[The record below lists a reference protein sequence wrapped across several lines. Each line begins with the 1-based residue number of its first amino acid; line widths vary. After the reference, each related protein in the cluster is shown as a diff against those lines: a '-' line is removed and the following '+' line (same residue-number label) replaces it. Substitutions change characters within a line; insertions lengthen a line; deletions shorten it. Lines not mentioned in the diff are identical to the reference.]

1 MVRSAGRNGSAGS
14 ALARVGAGGERV
26 LAIYRLRHVTLT
38 IQLLV
43 LASLAAYVAMGVVAR
58 TARISDFYA
67 SGSDVPAVWNG
78 LAIAASLVPLLVLA
92 ELAGSAPLTEK
103 DGLALLLGGAGGAL
117 LSALIFAAPLRKF
130 GGYTL
135 PDFLGERFGGV
146 RARLIGVGLVL
157 LCCFPALLASLVVL
171 AEFGAEIFA
180 VDRQT
185 GLAGAVLILLACT
198 LPGGMRSLSLSQA
211 AQGLVLLAASL
222 ALIAIVRSAPGASLA
237 SADDLASRLA
247 SEAFASHGQADRVA
261 LIFGL
266 LTGTASLPHLLM
278 RSVTARSVA
287 AARDG
292 FLWAVPLTAA
302 LGLGALV
309 AAALLGAMPPGLDTM
324 PSWLAVLLTLGA
336 VAGLLA
342 LAGGLLEAVANA
354 LSHDLYYRT
363 LDGSAP
369 AGRRLIVA
377 RASVV
382 LVAGIATAAIL
393 NASPGALSL
402 APWTFSLAASGLF
415 PALAL
420 GLWWGRANRQGA
432 VAGMIAGAALC
443 LYYMLAPR
451 YIPIIFYETSSLFS
465 NATHEQAANYL
476 LLKQTYLLA
485 KGAAKDEALA
495 AWEQAARQLAN
506 RGGVSGAFA
515 AIFAVPVGF
524 LVIIGVS
531 LLTPAPSADIRRFVA
546 ELRAPGLRKEAAPQ
560 LGAGFDAA

>member
-1 MVRSAGRNGSAGS
+1 
-14 ALARVGAGGERV
+14 
-26 LAIYRLRHVTLT
+26 
-38 IQLLV
+38 
-43 LASLAAYVAMGVVAR
+43 
-58 TARISDFYA
+58 
-67 SGSDVPAVWNG
+67 
-78 LAIAASLVPLLVLA
+78 
-92 ELAGSAPLTEK
+92 
-103 DGLALLLGGAGGAL
+103 
-117 LSALIFAAPLRKF
+117 
-130 GGYTL
+130 
-135 PDFLGERFGGV
+135 
-146 RARLIGVGLVL
+146 
-157 LCCFPALLASLVVL
+157 
-171 AEFGAEIFA
+171 
-180 VDRQT
+180 
-185 GLAGAVLILLACT
+185 
-198 LPGGMRSLSLSQA
+198 
-211 AQGLVLLAASL
+211 
-222 ALIAIVRSAPGASLA
+222 
-237 SADDLASRLA
+237 
-247 SEAFASHGQADRVA
+247 
-261 LIFGL
+261 
-266 LTGTASLPHLLM
+266 
-278 RSVTARSVA
+278 
-287 AARDG
+287 
-292 FLWAVPLTAA
+292 
-302 LGLGALV
+302 
-309 AAALLGAMPPGLDTM
+309 M

-336 VAGLLA
+336 VAALLA

-485 KGAAKDEALA
+485 KGAGKDEALA
-495 AWEQAARQLAN
+495 AWEQAARQLPN
-506 RGGVSGAFA
+506 WGGVSGAFA

-531 LLTPAPSADIRRFVA
+531 FLTPAPSADIRRFVA
-546 ELRAPGLRKEAAPQ
+546 ELRAPGLRKNAAPQ

>member
-43 LASLAAYVAMGVVAR
+43 LASLAAYIAIGVVAR

-67 SGSDVPAVWNG
+67 SGSDVP
-78 LAIAASLVPLLVLA
+78 
-92 ELAGSAPLTEK
+92 
-103 DGLALLLGGAGGAL
+103 
-117 LSALIFAAPLRKF
+117 
-130 GGYTL
+130 
-135 PDFLGERFGGV
+135 
-146 RARLIGVGLVL
+146 
-157 LCCFPALLASLVVL
+157 
-171 AEFGAEIFA
+171 
-180 VDRQT
+180 
-185 GLAGAVLILLACT
+185 
-198 LPGGMRSLSLSQA
+198 RSC
-211 AQGLVLLAASL
+211 
-222 ALIAIVRSAPGASLA
+222 
-237 SADDLASRLA
+237 
-247 SEAFASHGQADRVA
+247 
-261 LIFGL
+261 
-266 LTGTASLPHLLM
+266 
-278 RSVTARSVA
+278 
-287 AARDG
+287 
-292 FLWAVPLTAA
+292 FLWAFPLTAA

-309 AAALLGAMPPGLDTM
+309 AAALLGATPPSLDAM
-324 PSWLAVLLTLGA
+324 PSWLVVLLTLGA
-336 VAGLLA
+336 VVALLA
-342 LAGGLLEAVANA
+342 LAGGLLETVANA

-476 LLKQTYLLA
+476 LLKQTYSLGEGRRQGRGLGGL
-485 KGAAKDEALA
+485 GAGRAP
-495 AWEQAARQLAN
+495 ARQLGRRERRLCRDFRRAGRLPGDH
-506 RGGVSGAFA
+506 RGQ
-515 AIFAVPVGF
+515 
-524 LVIIGVS
+524 
-531 LLTPAPSADIRRFVA
+531 LLNARALRRHQA
-546 ELRAPGLRKEAAPQ
+546 LRGRAPRAWLKKERSASI
-560 LGAGFDAA
+560 GRRI